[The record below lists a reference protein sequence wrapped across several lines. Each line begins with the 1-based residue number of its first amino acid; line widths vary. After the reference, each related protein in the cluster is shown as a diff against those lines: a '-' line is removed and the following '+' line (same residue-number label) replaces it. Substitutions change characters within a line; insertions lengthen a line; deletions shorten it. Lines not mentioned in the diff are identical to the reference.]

1 MKFTTLLFSLL
12 LFSMS
17 AWAKPNFVL
26 LLSDDQSWNGLSVPM
41 HPDEERSRHPV
52 YETPNLEKFAAAGM
66 RFSNAYA
73 PAPAC
78 SPTRIS
84 LQTGR
89 SPAALHWCKAAPAFT
104 ATDGL
109 RLIPPHSRNNI
120 RKDEITIAERLKN
133 VGYATAHFGKWHLG
147 GGGPEAHGYDVSD
160 GDTGNKD
167 AAPFKDP
174 NPVDI
179 FGMCNRASKFAAKQK
194 SEDRPFFMQLSFHA
208 LHYPENASA
217 KNTAIYQH
225 SIPQGNPKEIGRGAL
240 TTDLDEAIGKLLQD
254 LSKLGLDKNTYIV
267 YLSDNGGS
275 GSKRGI
281 LRGGKG
287 SLYEGGIRVPM
298 IVRGP
303 GIEPGSWCHER
314 VVGHDLIPTFCALAG
329 VKLGGKGVEIEG
341 VDISSLWTDS
351 GSRLKPRKHQGIGF
365 HFPHYQ
371 GSPPHSAWFSGDY
384 KLIRDYETGSE
395 SLYRIADD
403 LGETNN
409 LASQEPEILARLSAS
424 LSEWLQHVEAKLPA
438 KNPNA
443 DPSKENSW
451 KKGGGGG
458 KRKK

>member
-1 MKFTTLLFSLL
+1 
-12 LFSMS
+12 MS
-17 AWAKPNFVL
+17 AWAKPNFIL
-26 LLSDDQSWNGLSVPM
+26 LLADDQSWDGLSVPM

-52 YETPNLEKFAAAGM
+52 YETPNLKKLAAAGM
-66 RFSNAYA
+66 SFSNAYA
-73 PAPAC
+73 PAPVC

-89 SPAALHWCKAAPAFT
+89 SPAALQWCKAASAFT
-104 ATDGL
+104 AKDGL
-109 RLIPPHSRNNI
+109 RLIPPRSRKNI
-120 RKDEITIAERLKN
+120 REDEITIAERLKN

-147 GGGPEAHGYDVSD
+147 GGGPETHGYDVSD

-167 AAPFKDP
+167 AAPFKNP

-179 FGMCNRASKFAAKQK
+179 FGMCDRALKFAAKQK
-194 SEDRPFFMQLSFHA
+194 SEARPFFMQLSFHA
-208 LHYPENASA
+208 LHYPENASV
-217 KNTAIYQH
+217 KNTKKYRDAI
-225 SIPQGNPKEIGRGAL
+225 PRGNPKEIGRGAL
-240 TTDLDEAIGKLLQD
+240 TTDLDEGVGKLLQE
-254 LSKLGLDKNTYIV
+254 LGKLGLDKNTYIV

-298 IVRGP
+298 VVRGP
-303 GIEPGSWCHER
+303 RVKPGSWCHER
-314 VVGHDLIPTFCALAG
+314 IVGYDLVPTFCALAG
-329 VKLGGKGVEIEG
+329 VKLGGKGAEIEG
-341 VDISSLWTDS
+341 VDISSLWTEA

-384 KLIRDYETGSE
+384 KLIRDYETGNE

-403 LGETNN
+403 LGEAKD
-409 LASQEPEILARLSAS
+409 LAPTEPELRAQLSAS
-424 LSEWLQHVEAKLPA
+424 LNAWLQNVGAKLPT

-443 DPSKENSW
+443 DPSKEDSW